1 MKRTSRRDFIRT
13 AAISGLGLF
22 GSRVFGQVPSG
33 SGSTS
38 FLADIG
44 ICGFAADHQLFKVAG
59 CAYIEEGVSRFLA
72 PEEPE
77 EKFLERLAG
86 LKTSGLPVPACNGF
100 LPGKLKAV
108 GPEAKHPEILA
119 YAETAFRRAA
129 RAGVRTI
136 VWGSGESRKI
146 PEGFP
151 RDKAATQFAD
161 LARKTAELAARSKVI
176 LALEPLNKGE
186 TNFINNLK
194 EGTAVV
200 EAVAHPNF
208 KLLADLYHVRKEGE
222 PPAALEAC
230 GKHIH
235 HCHIAEVDKR
245 TPPGTAGDDFR
256 SFLRA
261 LKNIRYA
268 GGISF
273 ECRWDDMARQLPAAV
288 SFLKKQISEVVS
300 F

>member
-1 MKRTSRRDFIRT
+1 MQRTSRRTFIKT
-13 AAISGLGLF
+13 SAFSGLFFLF
-22 GSRVFGQVPSG
+22 NPEGFERIADNP
-33 SGSTS
+33 

-44 ICGFAADHQLFKVAG
+44 VCASLADHQLFKAAG

-86 LKTSGLPVPACNGF
+86 LKTSGLPIRACNGF

-108 GPEAKHPEILA
+108 GSEAKPAEIGI

-129 RAGVRTI
+129 KAGIKTI

-146 PEGFP
+146 PDGFP
-151 RDKAATQFAD
+151 RDKAAQQFVE
-161 LARKTAELAARSKVI
+161 LARKIAELASRSGVT
-176 LALEPLNKGE
+176 LALEPLHKGE
-186 TNFINNLK
+186 TNFINGLE
-194 EGTAVV
+194 EGAGIV

-208 KLLADLYHVRKEGE
+208 KLLADFYHVRKENE
-222 PPAALEAC
+222 TPAVLEAC
-230 GKHIH
+230 GRHIH
-235 HCHIAEVDKR
+235 HCHIAEVEKR
-245 TPPGTAGDDFR
+245 TPPGAAGDDFR
-256 SFLRA
+256 PFLRA
-261 LKNIRYA
+261 LKNIRYT

-288 SFLKKQISEVVS
+288 SYMKKQISEVAS
-300 F
+300 S